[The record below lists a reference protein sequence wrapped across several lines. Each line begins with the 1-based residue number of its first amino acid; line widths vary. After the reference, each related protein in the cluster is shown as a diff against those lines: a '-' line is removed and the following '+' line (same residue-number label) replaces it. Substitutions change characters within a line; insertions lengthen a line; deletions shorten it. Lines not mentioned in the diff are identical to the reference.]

1 MKKNYMRG
9 VAAALIAAA
18 IIVVAAV
25 IAAIPSCKNTL
36 EFSARYFF
44 VCYKSTD
51 DAYSASTISST
62 VQSYGGAGYIV
73 KLGQSYYVTV
83 ACYYSDE
90 DAQSIC
96 STLVEEGLSCT
107 VVEAY
112 IGGYELPSRLSD
124 SRDSILGSLTVLNQL
139 GTIFYEAANA
149 IDVGTLS
156 NSAAQSVLSD
166 ARTALCGIMNGNQ
179 GNALYDEVKYLIALV
194 DDIVGDYIYA
204 REIRALQI
212 AVCDALLNVN
222 FV

>member
-73 KLGQSYYVTV
+73 KLGQS
-83 ACYYSDE
+83 
-90 DAQSIC
+90 
-96 STLVEEGLSCT
+96 
-107 VVEAY
+107 
-112 IGGYELPSRLSD
+112 
-124 SRDSILGSLTVLNQL
+124 
-139 GTIFYEAANA
+139 
-149 IDVGTLS
+149 
-156 NSAAQSVLSD
+156 
-166 ARTALCGIMNGNQ
+166 
-179 GNALYDEVKYLIALV
+179 
-194 DDIVGDYIYA
+194 
-204 REIRALQI
+204 
-212 AVCDALLNVN
+212 
-222 FV
+222 